1 MNEASFG
8 IGTAC
13 STRRLAWG
21 LFPIVHER
29 KKRFPHEQKNGTTPV
44 PMLREGNSRV
54 LISEQFIEERD
65 QGDPFTELG
74 RKLFFCRDW
83 NSTTAVPLSDYK
95 SSATHP

>member
-1 MNEASFG
+1 MN
-8 IGTAC
+8 
-13 STRRLAWG
+13 
-21 LFPIVHER
+21 
-29 KKRFPHEQKNGTTPV
+29 KKTGPLRCPG
-44 PMLREGNSRV
+44 LREGNFRV

-95 SSATHP
+95 SGATHP

>member
-1 MNEASFG
+1 
-8 IGTAC
+8 
-13 STRRLAWG
+13 
-21 LFPIVHER
+21 
-29 KKRFPHEQKNGTTPV
+29 
-44 PMLREGNSRV
+44 MLREGNFRV

-74 RKLFFCRDW
+74 RKLLFFCRDW